1 MSSKFIPYLKQNMK
15 FILIII
21 RLITIGCFDMPNC
34 VRWQS
39 SAELGIRQVKK
50 EEDEDDDD
58 CD

>member
-1 MSSKFIPYLKQNMK
+1 MK

-39 SAELGIRQVKK
+39 SAELGIRQVTRKK
-50 EEDEDDDD
+50 MRMMMIAITKNLPDSNDDN
-58 CD
+58 